1 MGSSLGF
8 GISGGGN
15 ASPSIA
21 AQSAGPGSGPAIKTT
36 SGPSAGKVPGGTTA
50 TAVPPA
56 FKFGHS
62 AALGTRIPGAFSPTL
77 NNGLKASSLQHGSLQ
92 LRTPAAST
100 ESKIGA
106 GSSNIRAAGSVS
118 PRSQQGVSVA
128 ALLKNSSDRGVG
140 FD

>member
-15 ASPSIA
+15 ASPSNV
-21 AQSAGPGSGPAIKTT
+21 AQSAGSGSGTADKTT
-36 SGPSAGKVPGGTTA
+36 SGPSAGKGPTGTPA
-50 TAVPPA
+50 TAVTPA

-77 NNGLKASSLQHGSLQ
+77 NNSLKASSLQHGSLQ
-92 LRTPAAST
+92 LRTPSAAPESQVGTGST
-100 ESKIGA
+100 
-106 GSSNIRAAGSVS
+106 NIRAAGSAR

-128 ALLKNSSDRGVG
+128 ALLNNSSDRGVG